1 MSDLTGDFV
10 MLPQVENIREEAYRA
25 FNARNF
31 RLAIQEAVKAIT
43 VSSCLAWPYY
53 LTGVS
58 LSAQGKP
65 REAVAYLE
73 RYLSLDTA
81 RFSQNRQRASRMI
94 RQLNEQ
100 AHLHTRKQVKSDE

>member
-1 MSDLTGDFV
+1 
-10 MLPQVENIREEAYRA
+10 MLPQVEIIREEAYRA

-31 RLAIQEAVKAIT
+31 RVAIQESIKAIT

-53 LTGVS
+53 LIGTS
-58 LSAQGKP
+58 LIGLQKP
-65 REAVAYLE
+65 IEAKVYLE

-94 RQLNEQ
+94 RQLHEQ
-100 AHLHTRKQVKSDE
+100 S

>member
-1 MSDLTGDFV
+1 

-53 LTGVS
+53 LIGVS
-58 LSAQGKP
+58 LSALEKP
-65 REAVAYLE
+65 KEALVYLE

-94 RQLNEQ
+94 RQLNDQ
-100 AHLHTRKQVKSDE
+100 AHPALRDQGKSDE

>member
-1 MSDLTGDFV
+1 
-10 MLPQVENIREEAYRA
+10 MLPQVENIREDAYRA

-58 LSAQGKP
+58 LSALGKP
-65 REAVAYLE
+65 REALVYLE

-94 RQLNEQ
+94 RQLQDETQRAARNQ
-100 AHLHTRKQVKSDE
+100 GKSDE

>member
-1 MSDLTGDFV
+1 

-43 VSSCLAWPYY
+43 VSSCLPWPYY

-58 LSAQGKP
+58 LSALGKHC
-65 REAVAYLE
+65 EALAYLE

-94 RQLNEQ
+94 KQLKDQ
-100 AHLHTRKQVKSDE
+100 TYTPSGKQVKSDE

>member
-1 MSDLTGDFV
+1 

-58 LSAQGKP
+58 LNALGKP
-65 REAVAYLE
+65 REALAYLE

-94 RQLNEQ
+94 RQLQDE
-100 AHLHTRKQVKSDE
+100 AHTPVRKQAKSNE